1 MTQEELPKEADIV
14 VIGGGIAGCSVAYH
28 LTQMGAKDVLLLEQ
42 NQLAGGTTWHAAGM
56 VGRLRTSNS
65 LTRINQYSVE
75 LYAGLE
81 AQTGF
86 PTGWQQVGSLVVAT
100 CQERMVQLHR
110 TAAMAGH
117 LGVEAAMISADQAQ
131 EKWPLMQVEDI
142 EGAVWLPGDGKVLPK
157 ETALALAEGARQQGA
172 QIMEHIPT
180 EAILHENGRVTGVK
194 TKSGIIR
201 ARQVVLACGM
211 WSRQLGH
218 TCGVSIPLAPVEHH
232 YVVSNTF
239 PGAHDALPCLRDPDH
254 TIYLRG
260 EGDKVLLGAFQAY
273 TKPWLAH
280 PIPGDFSFDLLEP
293 DWEKYAEPLAAG
305 ERRIPGLAEVGYER
319 FVNGPESFTPDN
331 QFLLGETPELDGL
344 FVAAGFNSAGIACA
358 GGAGREL
365 AYWMIHGQPS
375 MDLWSVDIRRFGK
388 WASNRRFLTDRI
400 TEVLGLHYQMAW
412 PNREFLTGRDVR
424 RTPIHEALAR
434 AGACFGSKSGWERP
448 NWYGAPGESP
458 TMSYSFGRQNWFESH
473 AKEHLAARQQV
484 ALFDQSSFAKLCVQ
498 GKDATRALQW
508 LCANQVDVPV
518 GRTVYTGMLNDQGGY
533 ESDLTLVRQAKDVY
547 YLVTSTAQGHHDA
560 HWIRRHAPKD
570 AQFTI
575 TEVTSSYGVLSVMGP
590 QSIEFLQP
598 LTDTDLSKE
607 AFGFGIA
614 REMTV
619 GMVTVW
625 ALRLSYVG
633 EWGWELHV
641 PMDQMPC
648 LYKTL
653 MERSASFPI
662 QHAGHYAIQS
672 LRLEKGFRAW
682 SADLSPDDNPLQA
695 GLGFAVDWEKPD
707 GFKGREALMN
717 HKARTMLDRRLM
729 LFRLTDDQPMLWGGE
744 IILRNGLPVGY
755 TTSGAYGH
763 TVGSAVAMG
772 YVSNSG
778 SNELKGQFLEGSFE
792 IKAGADCYPAVA
804 SLRPLVR

>member
-1 MTQEELPKEADIV
+1 M
-14 VIGGGIAGCSVAYH
+14 C
-28 LTQMGAKDVLLLEQ
+28 
-42 NQLAGGTTWHAAGM
+42 
-56 VGRLRTSNS
+56 
-65 LTRINQYSVE
+65 
-75 LYAGLE
+75 
-81 AQTGF
+81 
-86 PTGWQQVGSLVVAT
+86 
-100 CQERMVQLHR
+100 
-110 TAAMAGH
+110 
-117 LGVEAAMISADQAQ
+117 
-131 EKWPLMQVEDI
+131 
-142 EGAVWLPGDGKVLPK
+142 
-157 ETALALAEGARQQGA
+157 AEPRF
-172 QIMEHIPT
+172 M
-180 EAILHENGRVTGVK
+180 R
-194 TKSGIIR
+194 R
-201 ARQVVLACGM
+201 
-211 WSRQLGH
+211 
-218 TCGVSIPLAPVEHH
+218 
-232 YVVSNTF
+232 
-239 PGAHDALPCLRDPDH
+239 
-254 TIYLRG
+254 
-260 EGDKVLLGAFQAY
+260 
-273 TKPWLAH
+273 
-280 PIPGDFSFDLLEP
+280 LLEP
-293 DWEKYAEPLAAG
+293 APALVPRA
-305 ERRIPGLAEVGYER
+305 VGNAPIGM
-319 FVNGPESFTPDN
+319 VLPESLQQCPT
-331 QFLLGETPELDGL
+331 LLGDKIGL
-344 FVAAGFNSAGIACA
+344 N
-358 GGAGREL
+358 L
-365 AYWMIHGQPS
+365 MQ
-375 MDLWSVDIRRFGK
+375 
-388 WASNRRFLTDRI
+388 
-400 TEVLGLHYQMAW
+400 
-412 PNREFLTGRDVR
+412 
-424 RTPIHEALAR
+424 
-434 AGACFGSKSGWERP
+434 
-448 NWYGAPGESP
+448 
-458 TMSYSFGRQNWFESH
+458 
-473 AKEHLAARQQV
+473 KEHLAARQQV

-653 MERSASFPI
+653 MERSASPYPACGSI
-662 QHAGHYAIQS
+662 CHSVLASRKGVP
-672 LRLEKGFRAW
+672 RLVCGIV
-682 SADLSPDDNPLQA
+682 SDDNPLQA

-778 SNELKGQFLEGSFE
+778 SNELKDQFLEGSFE
-792 IKAGADCYPAVA
+792 IKAVQTATRLLQACDLLFVKPPASSQVRRIFPR
-804 SLRPLVR
+804 SLGPRACQ